1 MGTDYRCVMNE
12 YFSRSE
18 VSPIDRAA
26 SRAPVAVPVVQ
37 PVATAARSADRDGAP
52 VPAHTKPVAER
63 LAKTQ
68 DETAGA
74 AEYARVHAR
83 IADILADLRSGNS
96 ALTVD
101 DAAGAISAMLPS
113 PIILVPLPPASK
125 EAVEHAARL
134 AKRIAEQAHFALGAQ
149 AHVRRGAADRL
160 LSAAP

>member
-18 VSPIDRAA
+18 VSPIDRVAP
-26 SRAPVAVPVVQ
+26 RAPVAVPAVQ
-37 PVATAARSADRDGAP
+37 PVATAGRPADRDGPP
-52 VPAHTKPVAER
+52 VPARTMPAAET
-63 LAKTQ
+63 LAKAQ
-68 DETAGA
+68 DEVAGA

-83 IADILADLRSGNS
+83 IADILADLRSGSS

-113 PIILVPLPPASK
+113 PIIVVPLPPASK
-125 EAVEHAARL
+125 EAVENAARL
-134 AKRIAEQAHFALGAQ
+134 AKRIAEQTHFALGAQ
-149 AHVRRGAADRL
+149 AHARRGAVDQL